1 MKHLSIAAAAGLLA
15 LAGCGGNEASE
26 TLEEAAEQ
34 STPAAAEV
42 LENRADAL
50 EDADYNGS
58 LSAPGSPVQDAMQ
71 DAGNASAP
79 SEPQESVP
87 PGANAP
93 TEQ

>member
-1 MKHLSIAAAAGLLA
+1 MKHLSIAAAAGFMA

-34 STPAAAEV
+34 STPAAAAV

-50 EDADYNGS
+50 EGQDYNGS
-58 LSAPGSPVQDAMQ
+58 LSAPDSPVQDAMQ

-87 PGANAP
+87 PGTNAP
-93 TEQ
+93 AQR

>member
-42 LENRADAL
+42 LENRADGGLRAEIRL
-50 EDADYNGS
+50 
-58 LSAPGSPVQDAMQ
+58 PIP
-71 DAGNASAP
+71 
-79 SEPQESVP
+79 
-87 PGANAP
+87 
-93 TEQ
+93 